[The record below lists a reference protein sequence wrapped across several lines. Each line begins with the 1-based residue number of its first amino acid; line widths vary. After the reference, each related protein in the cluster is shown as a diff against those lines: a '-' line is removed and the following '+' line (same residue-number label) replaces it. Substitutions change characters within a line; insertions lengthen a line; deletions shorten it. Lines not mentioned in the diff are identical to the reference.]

1 MRARMRA
8 LRRGGVRAVPCPAGV
23 KCSKM
28 TTTQCITRT
37 TSCADLSLLFER
49 SSRAEAWARSAS
61 CPDLIRVVRREK
73 TALPLPKCS
82 PPSVKRGRAE
92 PTIDWLT
99 MGLAILDD
107 AARVEKR
114 QRQEKRVE
122 ACTAQMGRC
131 KVCDSASDEVM
142 AAAVAAFLTP
152 LHPPLSDDGELDV
165 HAACVR
171 GYLSTIADCK

>member
-1 MRARMRA
+1 MSSRCQ
-8 LRRGGVRAVPCPAGV
+8 VFQ
-23 KCSKM
+23 M
-28 TTTQCITRT
+28 TTAPCITRT

-73 TALPLPKCS
+73 TALPLPKSSS
-82 PPSVKRGRAE
+82 PGVKRGRAE

-122 ACTAQMGRC
+122 ACTAQFERC
-131 KVCDSASDEVM
+131 NVCDSDNAM
-142 AAAVAAFLTP
+142 AAAIAAFLTP
-152 LHPPLSDDGELDV
+152 LHPPLSDDAELDV

-171 GYLSTIADCK
+171 GYLSEIADCK

>member
-1 MRARMRA
+1 MSSRCQ
-8 LRRGGVRAVPCPAGV
+8 VFQ
-23 KCSKM
+23 M
-28 TTTQCITRT
+28 TTAPCITRT

-73 TALPLPKCS
+73 TALPLPKSSS
-82 PPSVKRGRAE
+82 PGVKRGRAE

-142 AAAVAAFLTP
+142 AAAIAAFLTP

-171 GYLSTIADCK
+171 GYLSEIADCK